1 MLSLPASARVA
12 CWINAWLAARQS
24 TDSVISGLVGQH
36 GAVEFLPPASGPPMS
51 AALFLGEL
59 RRRGVRRASSAFP
72 VPGDPLGLG
81 GPADF
86 NVDVIDAAEGVVLHG
101 ADIGLVPL
109 RVGTLTRWEA
119 EPAHP
124 PPYLPAVAES
134 DRALRAALLEAADR
148 LADLDVASWRPE
160 VADALITLRRAAD
173 LDDLSPFASAQ
184 SARLAHEALRASSI
198 VAMARADD
206 GGAVSASQVAQ
217 RAAALQPLDR
227 AARAGLV
234 AATSSL
240 DGR

>member
-1 MLSLPASARVA
+1 
-12 CWINAWLAARQS
+12 
-24 TDSVISGLVGQH
+24 
-36 GAVEFLPPASGPPMS
+36 
-51 AALFLGEL
+51 
-59 RRRGVRRASSAFP
+59 
-72 VPGDPLGLG
+72 
-81 GPADF
+81 
-86 NVDVIDAAEGVVLHG
+86 
-101 ADIGLVPL
+101 
-109 RVGTLTRWEA
+109 
-119 EPAHP
+119 
-124 PPYLPAVAES
+124 
-134 DRALRAALLEAADR
+134 
-148 LADLDVASWRPE
+148 
-160 VADALITLRRAAD
+160 LITLRRAAD